1 MSKELSNIEIGS
13 DGFELSA
20 PLRQR
25 LYDEALKMLHHGN
38 LREWQGLLLR
48 AAALWNIKA
57 RKLHIAEG
65 FEAFE
70 DFCLALGYSPRHRI
84 RYEKIGQR
92 MFESAFAA
100 SQGSDEPIDPMT
112 FVFTQKLIAEQF
124 EGFFTNGRM
133 VTMRGLAQA
142 SANLESFTAYLR
154 GEEVKEDHAI
164 KCLEESNIVSEK
176 RLEDATHERINTTRD
191 FHGHMREIA
200 KEKGLKWNKEK
211 FCFENVDGSPL
222 REDQRVE
229 LTTSASGLY
238 VWQQS
243 FKELRQSK
251 KRLATIATNFGE
263 SYALYDRVPDTN
275 FHTIVTEIAN
285 SMRNEIESYEE
296 MLECL
301 LAKDFGRME
310 ELAKVRADEEVN
322 A

>member
-1 MSKELSNIEIGS
+1 MSKGLSTTVVSQEGLQISIPEQKRKLDN
-13 DGFELSA
+13 
-20 PLRQR
+20 
-25 LYDEALKMLHHGN
+25 ALTLIHHGN
-38 LREWQGLLLR
+38 LKDWQSV
-48 AAALWNIKA
+48 ALKSAGFWEI
-57 RKLHIAEG
+57 RTHKLHDAENCT
-65 FEAFE
+65 FEN
-70 DFCLALGYSPRHRI
+70 FCLALGFEARQGRKYAQ
-84 RYEKIGQR
+84 IGQ
-92 MFESAFAA
+92 MLFLMSVEHAKEL
-100 SQGSDEPIDPMT
+100 GEEINPLT
-112 FVFTQKLIAEQF
+112 FQFTQKRIVDVL
-124 EGFFTNGRM
+124 EGFFTNGHV
-133 VTMRGLAQA
+133 VTIERLAKA
-142 SANLESFTAYLR
+142 SSNLEQFKAYLS
-154 GEEVKEDHAI
+154 GQHDDDANAMK
-164 KCLEESNIVSEK
+164 LLQESNIVSEK
-176 RLEDATHERINTTRD
+176 KLEDVTHDRISTTRD

-251 KRLATIATNFGE
+251 KRLATLASNFGE

-301 LAKDFGRME
+301 LAKDFVRMGE
-310 ELAKVRADEEVN
+310 IATVRADEEVN

>member
-1 MSKELSNIEIGS
+1 MPQELSTIEIGAE
-13 DGFELSA
+13 GIELSVPTRA
-20 PLRQR
+20 R
-25 LYDEALKMLHHGN
+25 LLEESHKLLHHSH
-38 LREWQGLLLR
+38 LREWQGLMMR
-48 AAALWNIKA
+48 AAAFWNIKTKRLFLA
-57 RKLHIAEG
+57 G
-65 FEAFE
+65 DCQSFEE
-70 DFCLALGYSPRHRI
+70 YTSALGYTNRQRQH
-84 RYEKIGQR
+84 YERIGQR

-100 SQGSDEPIDPMT
+100 AQERDEPIDPMT

-124 EGFFTNGRM
+124 EGFFTNGHI

-142 SANLESFTAYLR
+142 SANLQSFTAYLR

-176 RLEDATHERINTTRD
+176 RLEDTTRERISTTKD
-191 FHGHMREIA
+191 FHSHMREIA

-211 FCFENVDGSPL
+211 FCFENIDGSPL

-229 LTTSASGLY
+229 LTTRESGLY

-251 KRLATIATNFGE
+251 KRLATIASNFGE

-275 FHTIVTEIAN
+275 FHTIVTEIAQ

-301 LAKDFGRME
+301 LAKDFTRME

-322 A
+322 G